1 MNPARREMD
10 SAAGSPGKDECMV
23 ILPAIDLH
31 EGQCVRLNQ
40 GNYATAEK
48 VAESPLKTVNAFE
61 EAGARWLHVVDLDG
75 AKAAKPQNDNTIFDI
90 VKNTHMHVEV
100 GGGIRDMNTV
110 EYYLQNGVS
119 RIILGSAALRNPE
132 FVKEAVQK
140 YGKKIAVGI
149 DARDGKV
156 AAEGWLETSNVD
168 YLDMAKRME
177 EIGVRYLIVTDISR
191 DGMLNG
197 PNLVM
202 LDKINNAVSCNI
214 IASGGVSNLK
224 DIIDLHE
231 LNLYGAICGKS
242 LYAGSLDLKTAVLA
256 AHRISGKHMHSE
268 EAMDDFI
275 EQYFQKGD
283 LIPAVVQEAATGE
296 ILMLAYM
303 NRESLKRTFST
314 GYTWFFSRSRQT
326 LWNKGATSGHVQKV
340 VSIHADCDDDALVVK
355 VIQTGNA
362 CHTGAHSCFFK
373 NIWNQ

>member
-1 MNPARREMD
+1 
-10 SAAGSPGKDECMV
+10 
-23 ILPAIDLH
+23 
-31 EGQCVRLNQ
+31 
-40 GNYATAEK
+40 
-48 VAESPLKTVNAFE
+48 
-61 EAGARWLHVVDLDG
+61 
-75 AKAAKPQNDNTIFDI
+75 
-90 VKNTHMHVEV
+90 
-100 GGGIRDMNTV
+100 
-110 EYYLQNGVS
+110 
-119 RIILGSAALRNPE
+119 
-132 FVKEAVQK
+132 
-140 YGKKIAVGI
+140 
-149 DARDGKV
+149 
-156 AAEGWLETSNVD
+156 
-168 YLDMAKRME
+168 ME
-177 EIGVRYLIVTDISR
+177 DIGVRYLIVTDISR

-268 EAMDDFI
+268 EAMDDFV

-303 NRESLKRTFST
+303 NRESLKRTFAT
-314 GYTWFFSRSRQT
+314 GYTWFYSRSRQT

-362 CHTGAHSCFFK
+362 CHTGSHSCFFK